1 MTAAKFREGMVVL
14 TLAQSKLRDQ
24 VNGLV
29 ERMNSRLVVSDPS
42 FKKIAELLPKAAE
55 QMTAAE
61 KKLQAPEPRR
71 RAAARE
77 HGAAVPAAGRRG
89 IRAAG
94 ADRPP
99 GRRRWRRRRRGIDRE
114 RSGRLVQDGNGQDGE
129 SVRDQLAGLDAAA
142 GSADRRARGKTEGAR
157 APAGAGDRTP
167 APYGGGPVG
176 RQQRRRSAARA
187 RRAGRRSGAP
197 AREAVARS
205 AAPGSRRHRAPAA
218 QRRRCDAPR
227 RGEGRSVGGRPGRR
241 GRRSAA

>member
-1 MTAAKFREGMVVL
+1 MKAGDSVSYYARATDNDAINGAKQTSSDIYFLRIRPFDKNFKPAASMSGGGGGGGGGGQEVGALSQQQRQIISGTFNIQRDRKTMTAAKFREGMVVL

-71 RAAARE
+71 RAAAGE

-99 GRRRWRRRRRGIDRE
+99 GRRRRWRWRRGIDR
-114 RSGRLVQDGNGQDGE
+114 RTIWPTCSRWKWTRWRI
-129 SVRDQLAGLDAAA
+129 STRPT
-142 GSADRRARGKTEGAR
+142 RR
-157 APAGAGDRTP
+157 P
-167 APYGGGPVG
+167 
-176 RQQRRRSAARA
+176 RRSSRIS
-187 RRAGRRSGAP
+187 RSTSSP
-197 AREAVARS
+197 RS
-205 AAPGSRRHRAPAA
+205 
-218 QRRRCDAPR
+218 
-227 RGEGRSVGGRPGRR
+227 
-241 GRRSAA
+241 